1 MTTKG
6 TLRHIFR
13 HPLKSALGE
22 SLERTDIA
30 ETGVDGDRAYALIDV
45 ATRKVV
51 SAKRPKLWRSMLCIA
66 ASRMPDGEGVSIT
79 FPDGR
84 VLDQR
89 SDDFVATLSAFLGRD
104 VELAEMRHSSM
115 RLERARPDEVAV
127 EGLDADVTLDIN
139 ALAEATPGRGFQ
151 DFAPLHLISMSTMRA
166 IADSAGLGDLDMA
179 RYRPNLVVEMQDA
192 QAFCEDGWLGRE
204 VTIGSVRLHVM
215 QLTPRCAIPT
225 LALGRGDHFRPE
237 ILQAINKLNRVEVE
251 GFGKLPCAGVYA
263 RVLKPGA
270 VKIGDAV
277 DVRM

>member
-1 MTTKG
+1 
-6 TLRHIFR
+6 
-13 HPLKSALGE
+13 
-22 SLERTDIA
+22 
-30 ETGVDGDRAYALIDV
+30 VDGDRAYALIDLS
-45 ATRKVV
+45 TRKVV

-66 ASRMPDGEGVSIT
+66 ASRLPGGEGVSIT

-84 VLDQR
+84 VLDSR
-89 SDDFVATLSAFLGRD
+89 SGDFIPTLSAFLGRD

-166 IADSAGLGDLDMA
+166 IADSAGLGDLDIA
-179 RYRPNLVVEMQDA
+179 RYRPNLVVEMQGG
-192 QAFCEDGWLGRE
+192 QAFCEDAWLDRE

-225 LALGRGDHFRPE
+225 LALGCGDRFRPE

-263 RVLKPGA
+263 RVLRAGA

-277 DVRM
+277 GVQL